1 MPVLKE
7 KVRGR
12 EEKRATSA
20 RAQGKGERT
29 GSIEIN
35 WCLERKSTAK
45 FNIAL
50 KKQAEVCIFSSGIRK
65 LRKKNRSVYD
75 EKDINHRIA
84 FIPQLSFQP

>member
-1 MPVLKE
+1 VPVLKE

-50 KKQAEVCIFSSGIRK
+50 KNKRK
-65 LRKKNRSVYD
+65 SVYFHQ
-75 EKDINHRIA
+75 EFEN
-84 FIPQLSFQP
+84 